1 MAAMR
6 EKEKSQLIA
15 EKNEIKYKVLDGAA
29 EDLVLKFVRVENMI
43 PNESNEVTA
52 PQQGFTEN
60 VVENINDGDIE
71 ETKFDVITIDDD
83 TSDSETAVA
92 PHLIQRVSLVNG
104 TGPFD
109 KGEEGAMHSCTAMN
123 EVNISEL
130 KQLLRESEEKLE
142 NNKIK
147 LADIERRNAK
157 KKFVIMKG
165 EKKIKDLEEIIK
177 TRDSELSIKNEFIS
191 RLQKEKDNLLNN
203 LKACL
208 EYVSK
213 VPEIFEGVSN
223 QSISNNMKF
232 EDGDN
237 GNSDPRNTY
246 EEVVEKKE
254 ETPDVL
260 GGESVALSEFLSMIA
275 KVKKHTSDVFK
286 NEKRGDVQE
295 IYNADVVITT
305 KDEDLND
312 PLTTINSGKRNL
324 VVKED
329 EDNNILIPTVKHLP
343 TSPLEDG
350 LSTHSEITP
359 SPRFKPFA
367 SVSAKSSNSVGS
379 KSKKRKVYKS

>member
-15 EKNEIKYKVLDGAA
+15 EKNKIKYKVLDGAA
-29 EDLVLKFVRVENMI
+29 EDLVLKFVRVENTI

-71 ETKFDVITIDDD
+71 ETKCDVITIDDD

-92 PHLIQRVSLVNG
+92 PHLIQRVSGRGLVNG

-109 KGEEGAMHSCTAMN
+109 KGEEGAMHSCAAMN

-177 TRDSELSIKNEFIS
+177 TRESELTIKNEFIS

-237 GNSDPRNTY
+237 GEILKNS
-246 EEVVEKKE
+246 
-254 ETPDVL
+254 
-260 GGESVALSEFLSMIA
+260 
-275 KVKKHTSDVFK
+275 H
-286 NEKRGDVQE
+286 
-295 IYNADVVITT
+295 
-305 KDEDLND
+305 
-312 PLTTINSGKRNL
+312 
-324 VVKED
+324 
-329 EDNNILIPTVKHLP
+329 
-343 TSPLEDG
+343 
-350 LSTHSEITP
+350 
-359 SPRFKPFA
+359 
-367 SVSAKSSNSVGS
+367 
-379 KSKKRKVYKS
+379 

>member
-1 MAAMR
+1 MQIFQKEITVVLMAAMR

-15 EKNEIKYKVLDGAA
+15 EKSKIKYKVLDGAA

-71 ETKFDVITIDDD
+71 ETKCDVITIDDD

-109 KGEEGAMHSCTAMN
+109 KGEEGAMHSCAAMN

-177 TRDSELSIKNEFIS
+177 TRESELTIKNEFIS

-254 ETPDVL
+254 ETPDVH

-275 KVKKHTSDVFK
+275 KVKKDTSDVFK

-295 IYNADVVITT
+295 V
-305 KDEDLND
+305 
-312 PLTTINSGKRNL
+312 
-324 VVKED
+324 
-329 EDNNILIPTVKHLP
+329 
-343 TSPLEDG
+343 
-350 LSTHSEITP
+350 
-359 SPRFKPFA
+359 
-367 SVSAKSSNSVGS
+367 
-379 KSKKRKVYKS
+379 